1 MTLHTPEFAADP
13 HSAYQVMRGK
23 HGPLVP
29 LELAPGVPATLI
41 IGYREALQILS
52 DPLHFPADSR
62 AWQSGRTTSC
72 PVLPTLGWRPGAPQT
87 TDPEYAQYRST
98 TTDCLKQVDLYA
110 LRTTVERIAS
120 RLIDSFCEFG
130 SADLLNQY
138 AIPLTVEVLHDLL
151 GFGPDSGRMAFSAL
165 IKLRNAVDEA
175 SAQSGDEILTAAIA
189 ETVAAKQV
197 EPGTDITS
205 WLLQHGAGA
214 DEKELVDQVATLY
227 VTGTEPTWNLIA
239 NTILLLATDDRFGGE
254 LLGGALSI
262 RDAIDEV
269 LFTDPPVANSCLS
282 YPRQPQIVG
291 NTWLPVNQPVLI
303 SLAACNADPAA
314 ADGDRTGNRSHLS
327 WGAGAHSCPAQSA
340 ATVIAQEA
348 LDQLLDALPEVR
360 LAVPETQLQWR
371 TGGFHRA
378 LAALPVRFPPSPPL
392 NLG

>member
-13 HSAYQVMRGK
+13 HSAYQAMRDH

-29 LELAPGVPATLI
+29 LELAPGIPATLI

-52 DPLHFPADSR
+52 DPLHFPADPRES
-62 AWQSGRTTSC
+62 QSDRTASC
-72 PVLPTLGWRPGAPQT
+72 PVLPTMGWRPGAPRT
-87 TDPEYAQYRST
+87 TDPEYARNRSA
-98 TTDCLKQVDLYA
+98 TTDCLNQVDLYA
-110 LRTTVERIAS
+110 LRATVERIAS
-120 RLIDSFCEFG
+120 RRIDSFCEAG

-138 AIPLTVEVLHDLL
+138 AIPLTVEVVHEVL
-151 GFGPDSGRMAFSAL
+151 GFGPENGRRAFSAL
-165 IKLRNAVDEA
+165 IALRNAADAA
-175 SAQSGDEILTAAIA
+175 SAQRGDEMLTAAIA
-189 ETVAAKQV
+189 EAVAAKQV
-197 EPGTDITS
+197 EPGTDVTS
-205 WLLQHGAGA
+205 WLLQHGAA
-214 DEKELVDQVATLY
+214 ENEKALIDQVATLY

-239 NTILLLATDDRFGGE
+239 NTVLLLASDDRFGGE

-269 LFTDPPVANSCLS
+269 LFTDPPVANSCFS
-282 YPRQPQIVG
+282 YPRQPQIIG
-291 NTWLPVNQPVLI
+291 NTWLPVDQPVLI

-327 WGAGAHSCPAQSA
+327 WGAGAHSCPAQSVA
-340 ATVIAQEA
+340 MVIAQEA

-360 LAVPETQLQWR
+360 LAVPEAQLHWR